1 MEPNLPDV
9 VLWSIPAFVLLTVI
23 EMVSYRLHPDEDAA
37 GYETKDAA
45 TSLTMGIGSLGFDLL
60 WKIPILAIYMGVHEL
75 TPLRVP
81 VLWWT
86 VLLMLLAQDFF
97 YYWSHRGHHV
107 IRILWACHVVH
118 HSSEK
123 FNLTTALRQPWTSA
137 TVWPFYLPL
146 IACGVHPAA
155 LAFCQS
161 ANLVYQFWVHTER
174 VGKLPR
180 PFEYVLN
187 TPSHHRVHHASQ
199 GGYLDRNYGGIL
211 IVWDRMF
218 GSFAA
223 ETERPVYGLTKNIA
237 THNPLRVATHEYA
250 AIARD
255 IRAAGD
261 LERAGRT
268 GLPRAGLAAGAEGRS
283 RGGGGGLRTRL
294 RTRPGRRHR
303 PRARRGHGLRR
314 PGPGAHPVT
323 ATASRPGGTGRGG
336 RAERFAR
343 PVLLAFLLAAAVDL
357 AGLLA
362 GADTVH
368 LVAKPLLMPLL
379 AGYAALRG
387 GPRLLVAALLFG
399 WGGDVFLLAD
409 NDLAFL
415 VGMGS
420 FAVGHVCYLTL
431 FGRDRARAPLATGA
445 GYVLV
450 LVVFLTLIWPDLPA
464 DLRIPLTGYSL
475 LLTAMAWRAGCAR
488 PVRGGRM
495 GPSSCSP
502 TPSSPPASPNGRRH
516 PPPTSG

>member
-23 EMVSYRLHPDEDAA
+23 EMVSYRFHPDEDAA
-37 GYETKDAA
+37 GYDTKDAA
-45 TSLTMGIGSLGFDLL
+45 TSLTMGLGSLGFDLL
-60 WKIPILAIYMGVHEL
+60 WKIPILAVYMGVYEL

-237 THNPLRVATHEYA
+237 THNPLRAATHEYA

-255 IRAAGD
+255 VRAAGSWG
-261 LERAGRT
+261 ERAGRVFR
-268 GLPRAGLAAGAEGRS
+268 GPGWQPAPRPGAGAAVPVPAPVSVRAAGGPAPVRAEAPAPAS
-283 RGGGGGLRTRL
+283 
-294 RTRPGRRHR
+294 
-303 PRARRGHGLRR
+303 
-314 PGPGAHPVT
+314 VT
-323 ATASRPGGTGRGG
+323 A
-336 RAERFAR
+336 
-343 PVLLAFLLAAAVDL
+343 AA
-357 AGLLA
+357 
-362 GADTVH
+362 
-368 LVAKPLLMPLL
+368 P
-379 AGYAALRG
+379 
-387 GPRLLVAALLFG
+387 
-399 WGGDVFLLAD
+399 
-409 NDLAFL
+409 
-415 VGMGS
+415 
-420 FAVGHVCYLTL
+420 
-431 FGRDRARAPLATGA
+431 APEHT
-445 GYVLV
+445 
-450 LVVFLTLIWPDLPA
+450 
-464 DLRIPLTGYSL
+464 R
-475 LLTAMAWRAGCAR
+475 
-488 PVRGGRM
+488 
-495 GPSSCSP
+495 
-502 TPSSPPASPNGRRH
+502 
-516 PPPTSG
+516 